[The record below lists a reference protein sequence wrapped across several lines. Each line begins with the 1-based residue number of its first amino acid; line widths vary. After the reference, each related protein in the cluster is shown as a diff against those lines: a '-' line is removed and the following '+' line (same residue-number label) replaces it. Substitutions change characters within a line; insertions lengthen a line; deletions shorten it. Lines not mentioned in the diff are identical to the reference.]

1 MNYKTVE
8 INENRSEKIHYPENG
23 FPVIRM
29 QNALDDFFNGEI
41 GYHWHSEFQFGLLLK
56 GELDYCVFRNP
67 ISKLHRSLQA
77 GDGFFI
83 NSKVLHGYRQTK
95 PGSEIFLFGIPV
107 SFFSSL
113 SFGNAYQKIVLP
125 ILHSSVFGAFFP
137 AKEEKN
143 FPILRLFRE
152 FHTLDAMDNDY
163 ELHSMELLCRIWRQ
177 LSQMLGE
184 ISRPGTPKTVFT
196 QEQRMNQMLRF
207 VKEHYN
213 ESLTVDQIAQA
224 GGVSRR
230 ECFRCFQSSIAETP
244 TEYLNSYRLERAAY
258 LLTSTDHNLSAICE
272 ACGFNN
278 TSYFGKLFKQRYGT
292 SPGRFRLLAQ
302 Y

>member
-1 MNYKTVE
+1 MNRNNCARFWQSCACFLCFSGQEAGIMSYYIFILFHFSTISQWRNTGIRRLRTMNYKTVE

-113 SFGNAYQKIVLP
+113 SFTPPFSAPSSRQKRKKISP
-125 ILHSSVFGAFFP
+125 SCDFSVNFTHWTPWITTTSFTVWNCSAASGGSCRRCS
-137 AKEEKN
+137 EKSVDRA
-143 FPILRLFRE
+143 PLRP
-152 FHTLDAMDNDY
+152 
-163 ELHSMELLCRIWRQ
+163 S
-177 LSQMLGE
+177 
-184 ISRPGTPKTVFT
+184 
-196 QEQRMNQMLRF
+196 
-207 VKEHYN
+207 
-213 ESLTVDQIAQA
+213 
-224 GGVSRR
+224 SRR
-230 ECFRCFQSSIAETP
+230 
-244 TEYLNSYRLERAAY
+244 NSA
-258 LLTSTDHNLSAICE
+258 
-272 ACGFNN
+272 
-278 TSYFGKLFKQRYGT
+278 
-292 SPGRFRLLAQ
+292 
-302 Y
+302 

>member
-8 INENRSEKIHYPENG
+8 INENRSEKIHYPETG

-207 VKEHYN
+207 VQEHYN
-213 ESLTVDQIAQA
+213 ESLTVDQIAHR
-224 GGVSRR
+224 GDSHGVSEQLPAGAGR
-230 ECFRCFQSSIAETP
+230 
-244 TEYLNSYRLERAAY
+244 
-258 LLTSTDHNLSAICE
+258 LSAD
-272 ACGFNN
+272 
-278 TSYFGKLFKQRYGT
+278 QYG
-292 SPGRFRLLAQ
+292 S
-302 Y
+302 

>member
-29 QNALDDFFNGEI
+29 QNALDDFLNGEI

-143 FPILRLFRE
+143 SPSCDFSVNFTHWTPWITTTNCTVWNCSAASGGSCRRCSEKSVDRAPLRP
-152 FHTLDAMDNDY
+152 
-163 ELHSMELLCRIWRQ
+163 S
-177 LSQMLGE
+177 
-184 ISRPGTPKTVFT
+184 
-196 QEQRMNQMLRF
+196 
-207 VKEHYN
+207 
-213 ESLTVDQIAQA
+213 
-224 GGVSRR
+224 SRR
-230 ECFRCFQSSIAETP
+230 
-244 TEYLNSYRLERAAY
+244 NSA
-258 LLTSTDHNLSAICE
+258 
-272 ACGFNN
+272 
-278 TSYFGKLFKQRYGT
+278 
-292 SPGRFRLLAQ
+292 
-302 Y
+302 

>member
-29 QNALDDFFNGEI
+29 QNALDDFLNGEI

-113 SFGNAYQKIVLP
+113 SSQCIPENCSAHPALLRFRRLLP
-125 ILHSSVFGAFFP
+125 QRG
-137 AKEEKN
+137 KN
-143 FPILRLFRE
+143 FPILRLFVNFTHWTPWITTTSFTVWNCSAASGGSDSDRLWAWPAGLCDGGSAYSGAGW
-152 FHTLDAMDNDY
+152 HRPADVVCGAGGAGYDRADGLDAVDY
-163 ELHSMELLCRIWRQ
+163 PAQR
-177 LSQMLGE
+177 
-184 ISRPGTPKTVFT
+184 SR
-196 QEQRMNQMLRF
+196 
-207 VKEHYN
+207 
-213 ESLTVDQIAQA
+213 
-224 GGVSRR
+224 
-230 ECFRCFQSSIAETP
+230 
-244 TEYLNSYRLERAAY
+244 
-258 LLTSTDHNLSAICE
+258 
-272 ACGFNN
+272 
-278 TSYFGKLFKQRYGT
+278 
-292 SPGRFRLLAQ
+292 
-302 Y
+302 